1 MKNKLSSL
9 FLSSVAASSILL
21 APALH
26 AANGTWNVDANGL
39 WGTSANWS
47 GGTIASNST
56 STAYFT
62 NDITADRTV
71 SLNADYTLNSLVFG
85 DGATGS
91 AGSWILDNSG
101 NSNNNLILAGTTPG
115 ITVNE
120 LGAGKT
126 ATISAII
133 QGTAGLVKNGSGELT
148 LSGANTYTGTTTI
161 NAGRVNMTVAGS
173 TMGGVQINDGTLN
186 VTARINFGNVTL
198 ADVAGATLDYA
209 GVTNTHSVNSLSG
222 GGANG
227 GNLVLGNSLFISTS
241 QSTSYAGSIS
251 GTGALVKNGTGTQTL
266 SGTSTYTGTTSIQNG
281 TLSINSISSV
291 NGGASSLGNAS
302 TVARGTIQI
311 GATTSAGTL
320 LYTGSGHSTDRVVNL
335 VGTTGG
341 ATLDASGSGALVF
354 SNAFTAT
361 GAGAKTLTLT
371 GTNTADNRIGGAIVN
386 NSGANTTSL
395 TKDGTGKWVL
405 SGANTY
411 TGNTTINGGTLQIGS
426 GGSTGSLST
435 SSALNNNGTLVF
447 NRSNAITQGT
457 DFASVI
463 AGTGNVI
470 KNGSGTL
477 TLSGANTYTGTTTI
491 EAGTLQIGSGGSTGT
506 LSTSSALNNNGR
518 LVFNRNN
525 TITQGTDF
533 ASAIAG
539 TGNVIQNGSGELIL
553 GGANTYTGTT
563 TIGAGALTVSGTGQ
577 LGGGSYAGAI
587 ANSGVFN
594 YASTADQTLS
604 GIISG
609 AGAVTKS
616 GAGTLTLTGVNTY
629 TGKTTI
635 NAGKLHVTGT
645 GNIAATDVELLAGA
659 TLDFTGI
666 TSSRSFGSLSGVGN
680 VITASRVYFGTA
692 SNSTYGGIISGSGQ
706 LQKQG
711 AGTTTLSGNNTYTG
725 YTIIGNNGALSINS
739 ITNVGGGASSLGA
752 VTTVGG
758 GKIFL
763 GQTTSSGS
771 LIYTGSGHSTDR
783 QVDVAGTTGG
793 ATIDASGSGALVF
806 TSAFVS
812 TGNGI
817 KTLTLTGNNT
827 STNRIGGAIVNSTGA
842 TSLKKSGT
850 GKWVLSGANTY
861 TGATTIDNGQLI
873 INGTNTASA
882 VTVTNTGTL
891 GGSGSVGAVTVASGG
906 TIDPGNSPGTLT
918 VASSIWNDGGNYN
931 WQLYNAD
938 GAAGTGY
945 DTITSTGSL
954 DLSGLISGGF
964 NINLWTINSLSSTNG
979 SAINFVDTGTYNWVL
994 GTFGTITGFDAN
1006 KININTGATNGTGG
1020 FANTFT
1026 GGTFR
1031 ISTNGSGQLLLN
1043 YQGAAA
1049 ADSPVWI
1056 GGSGNLSTIGTTNGS
1071 AMVFTGATGGNVTN
1085 NQLSSLASMTFSNG
1099 AGGYNFSGNAVT
1111 NGSGGIVNNSAVTQ
1125 TVSLPLNLG
1134 TNQSFDAASGNL
1146 AISGNVTNNGNTLTL
1161 TGSSNTVVS
1170 GDIIGDGGL
1179 NKTGTGIAT
1188 LNAAQSFTGRTTVS
1202 GGTLALGAGASLAST
1217 NINLG
1222 TLAGQGTL
1230 DVSAL
1235 SDGIAIGVGQTLAGY
1250 GTVKGNTTIA
1260 SGGTLAPGNSPGILN
1275 FDGNLT
1281 LNSNSTSIFEVAG
1294 LGEAGATN
1302 GFDQA
1307 LVSGDL
1313 TYGGDL
1319 KISIAGSYN
1328 NATGAFGGNI
1338 FQFGVD
1344 RNSGSF
1350 NTVQYSLNGSAYTD
1364 LFYHDASNTWQI
1376 WNDAFLTQGDNGYI
1390 GINLNT
1396 GYLTVVPEPASWALF
1411 VGGVSTVLIF
1421 RRRKNS

>member
-39 WGTSANWS
+39 WGTSANWLNS
-47 GGTIASNST
+47 IVANDSNSI
-56 STAYFT
+56 AYFT

-115 ITVNE
+115 ITVNA
-120 LGAGKT
+120 LGTGKT

-133 QGTAGLVKNGSGELT
+133 EGTNGLVKNGNGTLT
-148 LSGANTYTGTTTI
+148 LSGTNTYTGRTTV
-161 NAGRVNMTVAGS
+161 NA
-173 TMGGVQINDGTLN
+173 GTLN
-186 VTARINFGNVTL
+186 VTARVNQLSGLTL
-198 ADVAGATLDYA
+198 ADVAGATFNYSNA
-209 GVTNTHSVNSLSG
+209 GSYQIFGLSG

-227 GNLVLGNSLFISTS
+227 GNLASTAGFLLTANATNNIYGGILSGAGFIEHTGN
-241 QSTSYAGSIS
+241 
-251 GTGALVKNGTGTQTL
+251 GTQTL
-266 SGTSTYTGTTSIQNG
+266 SGMNTYSGKTKINNG

-291 NGGASSLGNAS
+291 NGGDSSLGKVTN
-302 TVARGTIQI
+302 VANGTIDM
-311 GATTSAGTL
+311 GTTTTTGTL
-320 LYTGSGHSTDRVVNL
+320 LYTGTGHSTDRVVNL
-335 VGTTGG
+335 LGTTGG
-341 ATLDASGSGALVF
+341 ATLNASGSGALVF

-361 GAGAKTLTLT
+361 GAGNKTLTLT

-386 NSGANTTSL
+386 STGSGTTSL
-395 TKDGTGKWVL
+395 TKSGTGNWVL
-405 SGANTY
+405 SGENTY
-411 TGNTTINGGTLQIGS
+411 TGATTISGGT
-426 GGSTGSLST
+426 
-435 SSALNNNGTLVF
+435 
-447 NRSNAITQGT
+447 
-457 DFASVI
+457 
-463 AGTGNVI
+463 
-470 KNGSGTL
+470 
-477 TLSGANTYTGTTTI
+477 
-491 EAGTLQIGSGGSTGT
+491 
-506 LSTSSALNNNGR
+506 
-518 LVFNRNN
+518 
-525 TITQGTDF
+525 
-533 ASAIAG
+533 
-539 TGNVIQNGSGELIL
+539 
-553 GGANTYTGTT
+553 
-563 TIGAGALTVSGTGQ
+563 LTVSGTGK
-577 LGGGSYAGAI
+577 LGSGSYAGAI

-594 YASTADQTLS
+594 YASTANQTLS

-616 GAGTLTLTGVNTY
+616 GTGTLTLSGTNTY
-629 TGKTTI
+629 NGTTTI
-635 NAGKLHVTGT
+635 NAGTLKVTGALRL
-645 GNIAATDVELLAGA
+645 GLNSSVNLSDVAGA
-659 TLDFTGI
+659 TLDFSGA
-666 TSSRSFGSLSGVGN
+666 SGSGNMGTLSGGGTNGGDIVLNTGTVYIGN
-680 VITASRVYFGTA
+680 LQSGNAS
-692 SNSTYGGIISGSGQ
+692 YGGIISGNGN
-706 LQKQG
+706 
-711 AGTTTLSGNNTYTG
+711 AAFVGTGTQTLTGTNSSYTGKTGIGRGTLSVS
-725 YTIIGNNGALSINS
+725 SI
-739 ITNVGGGASSLGA
+739 SSLGSGNSS
-752 VTTVGG
+752 VG
-758 GKIFL
+758 
-763 GQTTSSGS
+763 SGNARFDIGDVAATGT
-771 LIYTGSGHSTDR
+771 LLYTGTGHSTDR
-783 QVDVAGTTGG
+783 VVNLGGSTGG
-793 ATIDASGSGALVF
+793 ATLNASGSGALVF
-806 TSAFVS
+806 TSAFSATVA
-812 TGNGI
+812 GA
-817 KTLTLTGNNT
+817 KTLTLTGTNT
-827 STNRIGGAIVNSTGA
+827 STNRVGGAIVNSSGGA
-842 TSLKKSGT
+842 TSLTKSGT

-906 TIDPGNSPGTLT
+906 TIDPGNSPGTLK
-918 VASSIWNDGGNYN
+918 VQSSIWNNGGNYN
-931 WQLYNAD
+931 WQLYDAT

-1043 YQGAAA
+1043 YQGAPA

-1085 NQLSSLASMTFSNG
+1085 NQVSSLASMTFSNG
-1099 AGGYNFSGNAVT
+1099 AGAITFSGDAVT
-1111 NGSGGIVNNSAVTQ
+1111 NGIGGIVNNSAVTQ

-1134 TNQSFDAASGNL
+1134 TNQTFDAASGNL

-1170 GDIIGDGGL
+1170 GDITGAGGL
-1179 NKTGTGIAT
+1179 TKTGTGIAT
-1188 LNAAQSFTGRTTVS
+1188 LNVAQSFTGRTTVS
-1202 GGTLALGAGASLAST
+1202 QGTLALGAGASLAST

-1230 DVSAL
+1230 DVTAL
-1235 SDGIAIGVGQTLAGY
+1235 SGGISIGVGQTLAGY

-1294 LGEAGATN
+1294 LGGAGATN

-1350 NTVQYSLNGSAYTD
+1350 NTVQYSLNGSAYAD
-1364 LFYHDASNTWQI
+1364 LIYHDASNTWQI
-1376 WNDAFLTQGDNGYI
+1376 WNDAFLTQADNGYI